1 MSWLGGSLTSIT
13 GQLSN
18 LTKDILTEGT
28 QEVSDHA
35 TELRIAQEKNAE
47 CQNTISSI
55 KTENERLKRL
65 NHELEEKAESA
76 ELQINTIS
84 RQYRQMLEEREK
96 EINELKHSNE
106 ELLQQQR
113 AAFTHGDHHGGASP
127 TSPKDSPHQGF
138 IQGQYSSDDLDFGD
152 NISMQHEIN
161 RLMSEVKRLKA
172 ENKHWRTHTGDK
184 EGKVAEVEN
193 KHVAL
198 QDTIQ
203 ELKEQLRHEKE
214 HHQQE
219 TAVLQDMQ
227 SQKITA
233 LHKKFKAEIA
243 QYKDKVQQLEQSAG
257 SDGNLTELESKLE
270 KLQQDH
276 DALIAEKSRIDSV
289 LENCQQQLQER
300 DQEVAALRLQNEKAQ
315 SIDLMCDLQE
325 MKRNIS
331 QNAIVRRNALLQE
344 RQGLVDLMIESGIKQ
359 KTIHTSVE
367 ILEAE
372 REQVA
377 LESEHMLS
385 ELGNTEHQALTKD
398 IVDSIEK
405 ENIILKKKNL
415 ELQEQIEILEKAIKT
430 VSEEKQRSK
439 HEEEEKAEEEE
450 EFDWN
455 TSEISELSGK
465 NSELEKKLH
474 EQMSSHEREVEEF
487 EILKADWVSEKEALE
502 DTLCE
507 LREKLKEKQTALNG
521 MESQKGL
528 LKVTQERANNLSD
541 SEESNESSNGDI
553 GADIEKLDHKVDLL
567 AHANAQLEE
576 ERDGLIWEK
585 EKLEKELSALK
596 SDLESDNRDGALS
609 RELEEQKS
617 LVASLQE
624 EKEGLETSLEELD
637 SQHEEAMAQ
646 VIKIRNELQK
656 RLAESEKE
664 FEGKDSQIKELE
676 KTVKRLQR
684 EAQQLDELEEEV
696 FNLRESKEQ
705 LESQL
710 QTLQSKGNSD
720 QSSKGCEKCK
730 ELRNQQEKA
739 AMTVNELHMDIKELE
754 GKLEKSQNEV
764 KDKVSKMKQ
773 ARESNQAL
781 QKTVEDLTSKLQ
793 AQEEEMRRLREDSR
807 ESAEVEALQQ
817 QSSEKSEEMKSLVTE
832 LEEVNSHLADYMERY
847 TKLQMENSE
856 LVCKISD
863 RDNQI
868 RESREALTIINEENQ
883 ELHEKLE
890 VNSRQIEELHKSI
903 SELEKENEELIT
915 NLAKSENEAKDYQE
929 KISQKDVD
937 LQSLN
942 TQMEALKDERNNI
955 QQDLDQLEGVLQQ
968 KTKNYENYIEELK
981 KGQESDSNS
990 LQSERTSLLQES
1002 HEKDMKI
1009 LSLQGEIT
1017 ALQNDLSETKETLQS
1032 SIDGQQGVK
1041 EILEENERTI
1051 TDLKEQNS
1059 SLSQEKDRLQ
1069 EVLKEQEEELQKLAV
1084 LEHELTTLNE
1094 DRNILKEELKKS
1106 KQTLETKAEK
1116 EAMQAQTLE
1125 VITDLESELN
1135 MSTEKIVNL
1144 EKELKRLK
1152 ITVGE
1157 KDDEIN
1163 QLRSAAEEMDSSS
1176 LVVLNEDKEKRI
1188 STLEDELND
1197 LKETISKQESG
1208 IEELN
1213 ERNLGHLKEADE
1225 KSKVVVLLETSVAML
1240 NQSVSEKD
1248 DEIVGLQKKLM
1259 RAESLIEADK
1269 QHLLTEENS
1278 MAVELAHPPFLV
1290 VNENSQGEE
1299 TDVESATQSDKEN
1312 SSSSTQQNLQELMNE
1327 NNRLLTEN
1335 QELKEKFEEDLNS
1348 YSERLIQLE
1357 EENENLKQN
1366 LAEKND
1372 EYDRL
1377 YKLNVEKMEHF
1388 KSIQATVEDQAMEIS
1403 SLKYQLLQNG
1413 HYTDTENAKDL
1424 INGPEE
1430 LISPQQSVHL
1440 MSGTHSNG
1448 VVESEEMEKLQSL
1461 LKEKDRV
1468 ISELQ
1473 TNNSSLLKMLETK
1486 SMNSLG
1492 DKTLVDVHKLE
1503 NEVKQ
1508 LKLEKEQILAV
1519 MNEKSRET
1527 SNLRSEVHRLTN
1539 VIAAEKVAL
1548 NKLQKDNQ
1556 DLTQNKEKSVVEEMQ
1571 KEALQNLSRIIR
1583 DKDMEIEA
1591 LTSKNQTLIA
1601 VMQESSES
1609 GSQINSLMQ
1618 DKSNLEKQLTDL
1630 KNERE
1635 QMVAYL
1641 NQKHQESVA
1650 YHAEIQR
1657 LTQYINT
1664 EAEKNQALQHNY
1676 ATLVPQFEEKS
1687 ENLLKAQNELINIKQ
1702 KFKDLEIKYGEV
1714 DQRLNASET
1723 VDILTHNLKLEEI
1736 KRLQEREKEL
1746 LDSIKEKETKLQIYH
1761 QQKLEYEETIAKQTA
1776 EFSSLRKHVDNMAF
1790 KLQGLES
1797 ELSDE
1802 GTEKSGLEHQIRE
1815 QVSNIQVL
1823 KESNNRL
1830 TLMLQEREFEVNSLH
1845 EKVHTLQAVI
1855 QNKEGESGQV
1865 NKLMQENEVILG
1877 QARQLQLE
1885 RDQAMMALK
1894 QRQSEQAQYLQ
1905 EIQKLKEK
1913 DMKSSRELERLRGHL
1928 IQMEDGYTQEALD
1941 AEEREKDLRNRL
1953 AAAEERVISS
1963 SSLMESASQQA
1974 NQQTESLQQQ
1984 LHMLAGQRDQAYLQ
1998 VASLQDQCEQYARSL
2013 NNLQLVL
2020 EQFQQEKDA
2029 QLSLEMEKN
2038 QKEIVTLRKQVN
2050 SMQSELSITKEKLA
2064 DAEEG
2069 LEAAS
2074 RLTEQLDK
2082 KEEALH
2088 ALKDEVQVR
2097 EKSLKAMEDEVHH
2110 LRISTDNKVD
2120 KLVIKNMLMGYLLSP
2135 RNKQPEVLRAVGG
2148 ILGFTEED
2156 FNKITGTSKSWVSG
2170 LLRLGGS
2177 PSQPTSPT
2185 TPIRNVPHQLQST
2198 PKAEGSFSELFV
2210 KFLETESTPAP
2221 PVMKLPA
2228 EDMARDVQRQKQAQK
2243 DTYNPFTAPRHVS
2256 IPSGGTS
2263 DHRNSPILMSGAP
2276 LSPMTLFAPATTPQP
2291 HSSER
2296 QPSTQN
2302 TSSAILK
2309 NVLETR

>member
-300 DQEVAALRLQNEKAQ
+300 DQEVAALRLQNE
-315 SIDLMCDLQE
+315 
-325 MKRNIS
+325 
-331 QNAIVRRNALLQE
+331 
-344 RQGLVDLMIESGIKQ
+344 KQ